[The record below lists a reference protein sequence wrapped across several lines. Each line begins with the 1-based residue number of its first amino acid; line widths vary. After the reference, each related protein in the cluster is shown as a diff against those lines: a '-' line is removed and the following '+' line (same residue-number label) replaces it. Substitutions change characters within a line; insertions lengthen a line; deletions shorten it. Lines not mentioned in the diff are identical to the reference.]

1 MRNAAH
7 DKITKT
13 EGVPSGGY
21 HRHSGVTTRK

>member
-21 HRHSGVTTRK
+21 HRTRK